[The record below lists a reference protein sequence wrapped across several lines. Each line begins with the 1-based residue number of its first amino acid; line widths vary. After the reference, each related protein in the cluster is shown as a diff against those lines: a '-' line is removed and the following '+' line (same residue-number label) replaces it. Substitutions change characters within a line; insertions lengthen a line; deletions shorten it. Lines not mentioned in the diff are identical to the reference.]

1 MWWDMKDIKPIV
13 SIKSD
18 GTPFGTYVTHI
29 ETGADIPCNK
39 VTYSIDA
46 KGLCDAT
53 IHLSTPFVSFD
64 VTGTKAT
71 LKGSNEFIKAIIS
84 ECKTNPELKRMVK
97 DV

>member
-1 MWWDMKDIKPIV
+1 MRDIKPIV

-18 GTPFGTYVTHI
+18 GTPNGTYVTHI

-46 KGLCDAT
+46 QGSCEAT
-53 IHLSTPFVSFD
+53 IQLSAPFISLD

-84 ECKTNPELKRMVK
+84 ECRTNHELRRILK